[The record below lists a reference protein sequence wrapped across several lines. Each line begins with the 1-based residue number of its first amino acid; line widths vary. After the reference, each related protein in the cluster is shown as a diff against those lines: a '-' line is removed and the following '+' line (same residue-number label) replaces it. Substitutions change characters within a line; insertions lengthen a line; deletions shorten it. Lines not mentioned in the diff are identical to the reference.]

1 MPADLQP
8 AAAGLRTLVLPANQ
22 LSSLADL
29 AWSLSQHPRTRFAV
43 VANGMEACGSVG
55 DVAAMLSG
63 GRAAVLFA
71 ALMAC
76 CPLLTFAHVPPCAPT
91 SLQHQLQNSRTCV

>member
-1 MPADLQP
+1 MPAELQP
-8 AAAGLRTLVLPANQ
+8 AAGALRTVVVPAHHFANLPG
-22 LSSLADL
+22 L